1 MSGSVGHCDE
11 GRDEIV
17 RSSTISGSDGASGDD
32 YNSIIFGPTINNNNI
47 GAPNIVVGGRLGG
60 GFGGPLLCPN
70 GGGVMHHPSA
80 PPPQQM
86 APQGAA
92 PGEGG
97 PRGAAA
103 AIVAAAAA
111 ANAAPMMEV
120 PRRQAVV
127 DRLRKRIENYRKR
140 QSECLPKHD
149 RSFNGFCEQNLQDT
163 MLLKQKFLET
173 KAKRAAKKSE
183 KKTEPASAAGGP
195 TLPMAHLHNS
205 VSVPKR
211 PFRKHASKQVAAPLS
226 SFSTLFSFLFS
237 YFLLFMFYCYVYQF
251 IEFF

>member
-1 MSGSVGHCDE
+1 MM
-11 GRDEIV
+11 
-17 RSSTISGSDGASGDD
+17 
-32 YNSIIFGPTINNNNI
+32 
-47 GAPNIVVGGRLGG
+47 
-60 GFGGPLLCPN
+60 CPN
-70 GGGVMHHPSA
+70 GMD
-80 PPPQQM
+80 
-86 APQGAA
+86 AA
-92 PGEGG
+92 PRLHQQQGVPPEVQHGGG

-120 PRRQAVV
+120 PRRQTVV

-183 KKTEPASAAGGP
+183 KKTEPSSAAAGSAPAG
-195 TLPMAHLHNS
+195 LPMGHLHS
-205 VSVPKR
+205 VSTHPR
-211 PFRKHASKQVAAPLS
+211 PDACRCAWLTGGCWTWHRR
-226 SFSTLFSFLFS
+226 SFLHSFFSFGSVSFAC
-237 YFLLFMFYCYVYQF
+237 FVF
-251 IEFF
+251 IFVLMRQAGVNF

>member
-1 MSGSVGHCDE
+1 MGGGGPGS
-11 GRDEIV
+11 
-17 RSSTISGSDGASGDD
+17 
-32 YNSIIFGPTINNNNI
+32 FGP
-47 GAPNIVVGGRLGG
+47 LM
-60 GFGGPLLCPN
+60 CPN
-70 GGGVMHHPSA
+70 GGVGMHHQ
-80 PPPQQM
+80 PPPMQM
-86 APQGAA
+86 PPQGVPPDAVA
-92 PGEGG
+92 QH
-97 PRGAAA
+97 GAAA

-195 TLPMAHLHNS
+195 GIPPSMAHLHNS
-205 VSVPKR
+205 VSTCCHQLSRGSCPATHARMFLFGLCERAAGGR
-211 PFRKHASKQVAAPLS
+211 PTHSLHSAGRTFTGGCWAACSFLLLHVAH
-226 SFSTLFSFLFS
+226 STLDFHVFCIFLP
-237 YFLLFMFYCYVYQF
+237 
-251 IEFF
+251 IK

>member
-1 MSGSVGHCDE
+1 M
-11 GRDEIV
+11 
-17 RSSTISGSDGASGDD
+17 
-32 YNSIIFGPTINNNNI
+32 
-47 GAPNIVVGGRLGG
+47 
-60 GFGGPLLCPN
+60 CPN
-70 GGGVMHHPSA
+70 GGVGMHHQ
-80 PPPQQM
+80 PPPPLQM
-86 APQGAA
+86 PPQGV
-92 PGEGG
+92 PPDGVLQHGGG
-97 PRGAAA
+97 PRGTAA

-195 TLPMAHLHNS
+195 GIPPSMAHLHNS
-205 VSVPKR
+205 VSTTTISLSPAVP
-211 PFRKHASKQVAAPLS
+211 HARMFLFGLCERRVGDSLPPLRRTHVHRWLLGCLFLS
-226 SFSTLFSFLFS
+226 SLCMAHTLISFSILFFSFFK
-237 YFLLFMFYCYVYQF
+237 CAD
-251 IEFF
+251 

>member
-1 MSGSVGHCDE
+1 ME
-11 GRDEIV
+11 
-17 RSSTISGSDGASGDD
+17 A
-32 YNSIIFGPTINNNNI
+32 
-47 GAPNIVVGGRLGG
+47 GAPRL
-60 GFGGPLLCPN
+60 L
-70 GGGVMHHPSA
+70 
-80 PPPQQM
+80 PPE
-86 APQGAA
+86 A
-92 PGEGG
+92 GG

-120 PRRQAVV
+120 PRRQTVV

-183 KKTEPASAAGGP
+183 KKTETVTAGGTSAP
-195 TLPMAHLHNS
+195 AGHPMAHLHAS
-205 VSVPKR
+205 VSRWTHVSLVWTHVYR
-211 PFRKHASKQVAAPLS
+211 WLCCMLAAPPPPSAWVCFTTCMHLFHRFTFDFKCLD
-226 SFSTLFSFLFS
+226 FSLLVYNFLF
-237 YFLLFMFYCYVYQF
+237 FVDPMIILCIKLLCIPYQLRKLN
-251 IEFF
+251 IIKC